1 LFVTYRELVILTATQ
16 QGVEIHTQHFVVQ
29 SLYRSPTAL
38 SALCGSSPSGKDLK
52 VAAVRSRI
60 FFSTKLFVM
69 VSATVMS
76 RLVPAAAFGL
86 AAVPARPPIS
96 PEARAVHLLAKRP
109 VAKSK
114 ATIDAAATA

>member
-1 LFVTYRELVILTATQ
+1 VI
-16 QGVEIHTQHFVVQ
+16 
-29 SLYRSPTAL
+29 
-38 SALCGSSPSGKDLK
+38 SALRGSSPSGKDLN

-60 FFSTKLFVM
+60 LSSTKPFVM
-69 VSATVMS
+69 ARATVMS
-76 RLVPAAAFGL
+76 RLVPSAAFGL

-114 ATIDAAATA
+114 ATTDAAATA